1 MPYWPGMAGFTGVGI
16 DFTSTEYTVADQQRM
31 EKAVRYF
38 EWQYRMVEPHLGR
51 RVLEIGCGM
60 GNFTRV
66 LVDRECVVG
75 IDIDEGVL
83 AEHRTRFRKRDNVVA
98 HRMDSVDSAFF
109 SLARYR
115 PDSVVCLN
123 VLEHIED
130 DVAALANMNSVLQP
144 GGRAVLIVPAFQSL
158 FGPIDHKLG
167 HYRRYSKQMMRG
179 LAERT
184 GFRVAQL
191 RYMNIV
197 GFFGWWVNARV
208 LRKTEQSEGQI
219 ALFDKMIV
227 PLQAAMERW
236 IEPPCGQSIFAVL
249 EK

>member
-1 MPYWPGMAGFTGVGI
+1 MGSGALKESWRSPGLA
-16 DFTSTEYTVADQQRM
+16 A
-31 EKAVRYF
+31 AVSIFLLSSGLSIR
-38 EWQYRMVEPHLGR
+38 
-51 RVLEIGCGM
+51 
-60 GNFTRV
+60 
-66 LVDRECVVG
+66 
-75 IDIDEGVL
+75 
-83 AEHRTRFRKRDNVVA
+83 
-98 HRMDSVDSAFF
+98 
-109 SLARYR
+109 
-115 PDSVVCLN
+115 
-123 VLEHIED
+123 
-130 DVAALANMNSVLQP
+130 
-144 GGRAVLIVPAFQSL
+144 
-158 FGPIDHKLG
+158 
-167 HYRRYSKQMMRG
+167 MRG

>member
-1 MPYWPGMAGFTGVGI
+1 
-16 DFTSTEYTVADQQRM
+16 
-31 EKAVRYF
+31 
-38 EWQYRMVEPHLGR
+38 
-51 RVLEIGCGM
+51 
-60 GNFTRV
+60 
-66 LVDRECVVG
+66 
-75 IDIDEGVL
+75 
-83 AEHRTRFRKRDNVVA
+83 
-98 HRMDSVDSAFF
+98 MDSVDPAFF

-208 LRKTEQSEGQI
+208 LRRTEQSEGQI
-219 ALFDKMIV
+219 ALFDKAIV